1 MTTPTHILAG
11 LVIGKMTGHY
21 AAAIIASNIMDLDH
35 LLAYRRGGVLFKP
48 LQMFKHMTEPKDML
62 GDQRGIFH
70 NVFVAAAICVLA
82 AWLMPAIGVTVTA
95 AYFLHLLFDALDGSR
110 YWPFYPNQ
118 TIELNGPVSY
128 CTWKEGALALGLV
141 LAFFVV

>member
-21 AAAIIASNIMDLDH
+21 AVAIVASNIMDLDH

-48 LQMFKHMTEPKDML
+48 LKMFKHMTEPKDTL
-62 GDQRGIFH
+62 GDQRGILH
-70 NVFVAAAICVLA
+70 NVFVAAVVCAII
-82 AWLMPAIGVTVTA
+82 AWLFPPAGLAVTLG
-95 AYFLHLLFDALDGSR
+95 YFTHLLFDALDGSR

-128 CTWKEGALALGLV
+128 CTWKEGVLALGLI